1 MALSGCDCILVLT
14 CHLSRPTQPVENC
27 LHVAVEHVDWSSFQ
41 ITIDSN
47 DAIAIAT
54 LRDWLKT
61 LAPVFQP
68 IRSNT
73 KTNRSVYF
81 PAP

>member
-27 LHVAVEHVDWSSFQ
+27 LHVAMKHVDWSSFQ

-47 DAIAIAT
+47 
-54 LRDWLKT
+54 WLKT
-61 LAPVFQP
+61 LALVFQP

-81 PAP
+81 PALRRVSTGNF